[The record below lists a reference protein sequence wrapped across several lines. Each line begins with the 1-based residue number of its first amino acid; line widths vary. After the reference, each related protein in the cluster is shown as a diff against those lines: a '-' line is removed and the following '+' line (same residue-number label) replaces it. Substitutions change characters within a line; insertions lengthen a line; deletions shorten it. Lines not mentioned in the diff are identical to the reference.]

1 MLTNEEI
8 AKQLDYVLDRTDL
21 DLGSQARKYEGKV
34 RDNYTI
40 GDKRIII
47 TTDRISAF
55 DRVLGTIPF
64 KGEILTK
71 IAKFWFDKTAD
82 IVQNH
87 IIEYPDPNAMV
98 VHECKPLPVEMIIR
112 GYITGVTSTSA
123 WYNYSQGK
131 REFCGNKLPEGL
143 RKDQKFDKPIITPT
157 TKAGHGEHDENLSPD
172 EIIKKGLVSEEL
184 YKQME
189 EITFR
194 LFERGTELAA
204 KNGLILVDTKYEFGL
219 YDGKLML
226 MDEIHTPDSSRFWV
240 ASEYEKLFAAG
251 AKQKNLDKEYIRTW
265 LADKGFRGD
274 GEMPP
279 LTDEVKIGLAAKYI
293 EVFEKMTGD
302 VFNSKPEDV
311 NDRIK
316 TNLKRFRQA

>member
-1 MLTNEEI
+1 MLTKDII
-8 AKQLDYVLDRTDL
+8 AKQLDNVLDKTDL
-21 DLGSQARKYEGKV
+21 NLGPDAKKYEGKV

-40 GDKRIII
+40 GDKRVII

-64 KGEILTK
+64 KGEILTR
-71 IAKFWFDKTAD
+71 IARFWFDNTKD
-82 IVQNH
+82 IIQNH

-112 GYITGVTSTSA
+112 GYITGVTTTSA
-123 WYNYSQGK
+123 WYNYSEGK
-131 REFCGNKLPEGL
+131 RLFCGNQLPEGL
-143 RKDQKFDKPIITPT
+143 KKDQEFDKPIITPT
-157 TKAGHGEHDENLSPD
+157 TKAEHGAHDENLSGE
-172 EIIKKGLVSEEL
+172 EIISQGLVDAEL

-189 EITFR
+189 EITFK

-219 YDGKLML
+219 YNGKLML

-240 ASEYEKLFAAG
+240 ASEYEERFATG
-251 AKQKNLDKEYIRTW
+251 AKQKNLDKEYIREW
-265 LADKGFRGD
+265 MAEKGFRGD

-279 LTDEVKIGLAAKYI
+279 LTDEVRVELATKYM
-293 EVFEKMTGD
+293 EVFETITGD
-302 VFNSKPEDV
+302 VFDSQPEDV
-311 NDRIK
+311 SARIE
-316 TNLKRFRQA
+316 TNLLKFKQA